1 MKKLTSL
8 ALLVSCIF
16 TFIGCSE
23 NEADDVKAYFEFA
36 EQTNIFPDFDADG
49 GTSIVSF
56 KSSHNWTA
64 SSDQS
69 WISLSR
75 TSGTTSNA
83 YFTITVS
90 ENTSTSSREGEV
102 VIKSNNKPYKIFVS
116 QKGKDEEDEE
126 VIFTLSSTS
135 STVSAE
141 GGDISLTLKHDV
153 DVKYIEVD
161 IYDKNDNKINWIKHV
176 DTRTTTTELV
186 FSVSENISTSER
198 VGVIKLKD
206 TKNGLTQKATIT
218 QKGAEKEE
226 DVIFTLSP
234 SSSTVS
240 AAGGDIS
247 LTLKHDV
254 DIDYVEYGIYDANG
268 NKIDWIKFVNT
279 RTNTTELIFSVSENT
294 STSERVGVIKLTD
307 TKNGFTQK
315 ATITQKGAEEVI
327 FTLSP
332 ASSTVSAEGGDISLT
347 LKHDAYH
354 IEYGIYDTNGNEI
367 DWIEFVKTR
376 TYTNELVFTV
386 SKNTSTS
393 ERVGIIFLYDTENDL
408 TQEATITQEG
418 ADPIF
423 TLNPSS
429 KTVQPEGGE
438 VYLTL
443 KHDVDIDYIEYG
455 IFDTNDNPI
464 DWIELTTTRTNSLE
478 LIFTISKN
486 TSSSE
491 RVGVIKLMDTKN
503 GLTQKTTITQK
514 GLIFTLSQSSSSTV
528 SASGGYLSLILEHT
542 VNEYYIEY
550 DIYDTNGNP
559 IDWMHYVSTR
569 NNITEWAFYVSQNTS
584 SSERVGVIKLMDTK
598 NGITQEIAITQKGAD
613 GDGNVK
619 SVMYYT
625 SSDGNV
631 VYVSSLDFNVDIE
644 SNTYSDGIGM
654 IIFDGEL
661 KLIGQE
667 AFKYLGYRLTSIEIP
682 DGVSGIAVSA
692 FEDCR
697 NLTSVDLPN
706 SLIMIGD
713 NAFHGCS
720 SLTSID
726 IPDGVKMIGDAAFFG
741 CDSMT
746 YVNIPDG
753 LAIIGDEA
761 FMWCGSLTSVN
772 IPGSVISIGEAA
784 FGGCSS
790 LTSVYCRAITPPQS
804 GYQMFDGNGAG
815 RKIYV
820 PMESVE
826 AYKNTG
832 YWDNYSSAIK
842 GYNF

>member
-206 TKNGLTQKATIT
+206 TKNGLKQKATIT

-254 DIDYVEYGIYDANG
+254 DIDYVEYGIFDANG

-332 ASSTVSAEGGDISLT
+332 ASSTVSAEGGDIS
-347 LKHDAYH
+347 
-354 IEYGIYDTNGNEI
+354 
-367 DWIEFVKTR
+367 
-376 TYTNELVFTV
+376 
-386 SKNTSTS
+386 
-393 ERVGIIFLYDTENDL
+393 
-408 TQEATITQEG
+408 
-418 ADPIF
+418 
-423 TLNPSS
+423 
-429 KTVQPEGGE
+429 
-438 VYLTL
+438 LTL

-598 NGITQEIAITQKGAD
+598 NGITQEIAITQMGAD

-697 NLTSVDLPN
+697 NLTSVDLPD